1 MQGRIRGPPRAAQS
15 PMNASAPDRFV
26 SLDDFERHAL
36 EVLPAMPR
44 DYYRSGAWAEVTL
57 RENRSAWE
65 RLRIW
70 YRVMRDVSARSTAAE
85 VLGAPASLP
94 LCVAPTA
101 LHRMAHP
108 EGELAT
114 ARASAR
120 AGVPM
125 ILSSLST
132 TPVEEVHAAARAVD
146 PQARTWMQIYIG
158 RDRGAVRALA
168 QRAHASGCDALVLT
182 VDTPVWGIRERDI
195 RNHFRVPEG
204 MRIVHLE
211 RPGGPTG
218 HSGSGIHEALAWT
231 IDASL
236 TWRDFEWLRDSTPL
250 PVVLKGI
257 CRPEDAARGVEL
269 GARGILVSNH
279 GGRQLDGAPPTV
291 EVLPHVVDAVAG
303 RVPVLVD
310 GGVRRGT
317 DILRALALGAQAV
330 CVGRPVLW
338 GLATDGERGV
348 ARVLEILRHELD
360 VAMALA
366 GCAGCGD
373 ITSDLLRP

>member
-1 MQGRIRGPPRAAQS
+1 ML
-15 PMNASAPDRFV
+15 PDPAEFT
-26 SLDDFERHAL
+26 SLDDIERHAL
-36 EVLPAMPR
+36 EVLPQMPR
-44 DYYRSGAWAEVTL
+44 DYYRSGAWAEITL
-57 RENRSAWE
+57 RENRAAWD

-70 YRVMRDVSARSTAAE
+70 YRVMRDVSERSARAE
-85 VLGAPASLP
+85 VLGRSAAMP

-108 EGELAT
+108 DGEVAT
-114 ARASAR
+114 ARAAAA

-125 ILSSLST
+125 ILSSLCT
-132 TPVEEVHAAARAVD
+132 TTVEEVRAAATKVD
-146 PQARTWMQIYIG
+146 PAARTWMQMYIG
-158 RDRGAVRALA
+158 RDRGAVRELA
-168 QRAHASGCDALVLT
+168 QRAAAAGCDALVLT

-204 MRIVHLE
+204 LRIVHLE

-218 HSGSGIHEALAWT
+218 HAGRGIHEALAWT

-236 TWRDFEWLRDSTPL
+236 TWRDFEWLRDATPL

-257 CRPEDAARGVEL
+257 CRAEDAARGVEL
-269 GARGILVSNH
+269 GAKGILVSNH
-279 GGRQLDGAPPTV
+279 GGRQLDGAPATV
-291 EVLPHVVDAVAG
+291 EALPHCVDAVAG

-338 GLATDGERGV
+338 GLAAAGEPGV
-348 ARVLEILRHELD
+348 ARVLAILQHEFD
-360 VAMALA
+360 VTLALA
-366 GCAGCGD
+366 GCAGVGD
-373 ITSDLLRP
+373 VTSDLLRP

>member
-1 MQGRIRGPPRAAQS
+1 MKPIVPA
-15 PMNASAPDRFV
+15 DFV

-36 EVLPAMPR
+36 EVLAAMPR
-44 DYYRSGAWAEVTL
+44 DYYRSGAWGEVTL
-57 RENRSAWE
+57 RENRAAWE

-70 YRVMRDVSARSTAAE
+70 YRVMRDVSARATEAE
-85 VLGAPASLP
+85 VLGAGATLP

-108 EGELAT
+108 DGELAT
-114 ARASAR
+114 ARAAAC

-132 TPVEEVHAAARAVD
+132 TAVEEVHAAARAAD
-146 PQARTWMQIYIG
+146 PAARTWMQIYIG

-168 QRAHASGCDALVLT
+168 QRAQGAGCDALVLT

-195 RNHFRVPEG
+195 RNHFRVPDG

-218 HSGSGIHEALAWT
+218 HAGSGIHEALAWT

-257 CRPEDAARGVEL
+257 CRAEDAARGVEL
-269 GARGILVSNH
+269 GAKGILVSNH
-279 GGRQLDGAPPTV
+279 GGRQLDGAPATV
-291 EVLPHVVDAVAG
+291 EALPHVVDAVAG

-338 GLATDGERGV
+338 GLASAGEAGV
-348 ARVLEILRHELD
+348 ARVLEILRHEFD
-360 VAMALA
+360 VSLALA
-366 GCAGCGD
+366 GCASCGD
-373 ITSDLLRP
+373 VTADLLRP

>member
-1 MQGRIRGPPRAAQS
+1 M
-15 PMNASAPDRFV
+15 APDVAEFT

-36 EVLPAMPR
+36 EVLPQMPR
-44 DYYRSGAWAEVTL
+44 DYFRSGAWAESTL
-57 RENRSAWE
+57 RENRAAWE

-70 YRVMRDVSARSTAAE
+70 YRVMRDVSGRSTRAE
-85 VLGAPASLP
+85 VLGRSAAMPV
-94 LCVAPTA
+94 CVAPTA

-108 EGELAT
+108 DGEVAT
-114 ARASAR
+114 ARAAAA

-132 TPVEEVHAAARAVD
+132 TAVEEVRAAARSVD
-146 PQARTWMQIYIG
+146 PAARTWMQMYIG
-158 RDRGAVRALA
+158 RDRGAVRELA
-168 QRAHASGCDALVLT
+168 QRAAAAGCDALVLT

-195 RNHFRVPEG
+195 RNHFRVPDG

-218 HSGSGIHEALAWT
+218 HAGRGIHEALAWT

-250 PVVLKGI
+250 PVLLKGI
-257 CRPEDAARGVEL
+257 CRAEDAAQGVQL
-269 GARGILVSNH
+269 GAQGILVSNH
-279 GGRQLDGAPPTV
+279 GGRQLDGAPATV
-291 EVLPHVVDAVAG
+291 EALPHCVDAVAG

-317 DILRALALGAQAV
+317 DVLRALALGAQAV

-338 GLATDGERGV
+338 GLASGGEQGV

-360 VAMALA
+360 VTLALA
-366 GCAGCGD
+366 GCAGVAD
-373 ITSDLLRP
+373 VTADLLRP

>member
-1 MQGRIRGPPRAAQS
+1 MV
-15 PMNASAPDRFV
+15 PDLAEFTC
-26 SLDDFERHAL
+26 LDDFERHAL
-36 EVLPAMPR
+36 EVLPQMPR
-44 DYYRSGAWAEVTL
+44 DYFRSGAWGEVTL
-57 RENRSAWE
+57 RDNRAAWE

-70 YRVMRDVSARSTAAE
+70 YRVMRDVSARSTRAE
-85 VLGAPASLP
+85 VLGRSASMP

-108 EGELAT
+108 DGELAT
-114 ARASAR
+114 ARAAAA

-125 ILSSLST
+125 VLSSLST
-132 TPVEEVHAAARAVD
+132 TSVEEVRAAAVAVD
-146 PQARTWMQIYIG
+146 PAARTWMQMYIG
-158 RDRGAVRALA
+158 RDRGAVRELA
-168 QRAHASGCDALVLT
+168 QRAAAAGCDAMVLT

-195 RNHFRVPEG
+195 RNHFRVPDG

-218 HSGSGIHEALAWT
+218 HAGRGIHEALAWT

-236 TWRDFEWLRDSTPL
+236 TWRDFEWLRDSAPL

-257 CRPEDAARGVEL
+257 CRAEDAAIGVEL
-269 GARGILVSNH
+269 GAQGILVSNH
-279 GGRQLDGAPPTV
+279 GGRQLDGAPATV
-291 EVLPHVVDAVAG
+291 EALPHCVDAVAG

-317 DILRALALGAQAV
+317 DVLRALALGAQAV

-338 GLATDGERGV
+338 GLAAGGESGV
-348 ARVLEILRHELD
+348 ARVLSLLQHEFD
-360 VAMALA
+360 VTLALA
-366 GCAGCGD
+366 GCAGVGD
-373 ITSDLLRP
+373 VTADLLRP

>member
-1 MQGRIRGPPRAAQS
+1 MAI
-15 PMNASAPDRFV
+15 APDELL

-44 DYYRSGAWAEVTL
+44 DYYRSGAWAETTL
-57 RENRSAWE
+57 RENRAAWD

-70 YRVMRDVSARSTAAE
+70 YRVMRDVSQRTSRAPVMGREAAMP
-85 VLGAPASLP
+85 V
-94 LCVAPTA
+94 CVAPTA
-101 LHRMAHP
+101 LQCMAHP
-108 EGELAT
+108 DGELAT

-125 ILSSLST
+125 ILSSLSST
-132 TPVEEVHAAARAVD
+132 SIEDVRAAATAVD
-146 PQARTWMQIYIG
+146 PAARTWMQIYIG

-168 QRAHASGCDALVLT
+168 QRAQAAGCDALVLT

-195 RNHFRVPEG
+195 RNHFRVPDG

-218 HSGSGIHEALAWT
+218 HAGRGIHEALAWT

-236 TWRDFEWLRDSTPL
+236 TWDDVAWLRASTPL
-250 PVVLKGI
+250 PVILKGI
-257 CRPEDAARGVEL
+257 CRADDARRAVEA
-269 GARGILVSNH
+269 GASGILVSNH
-279 GGRQLDGAPPTV
+279 GGRQLDGAPATI
-291 EVLPHVVDAVAG
+291 EALPHCVEAAAG

-310 GGVRRGT
+310 GGVRRGI
-317 DILRALALGAQAV
+317 DVLRARALGAQAV

-338 GLATDGERGV
+338 GLACAGEAGV
-348 ARVLEILRHELD
+348 ERVLSILRHELD
-360 VAMALA
+360 VALALA
-366 GCAGCGD
+366 GFASPDEVGA
-373 ITSDLLRP
+373 DLLRP